1 MKTVIRMYDV
11 ASFKTEANLSSDKPV
26 TLVYGLNGTGKST
39 ISNFLYDTTDPDYA
53 SCSATI
59 DPSAKVLVY
68 NQRFVRE
75 YFHEADSL
83 KGIFGLSKENKEA
96 DQKIGS
102 AEADLAG
109 LSKTL
114 EDTESKIESEKA
126 SRKRQ
131 AEKAYERVWEI
142 KKEYSGGDRV
152 LEYCL
157 KGLMGKKEMLFK
169 HLSSVE
175 KPDVKPG
182 KDIAQIKKEVESISG
197 DSATKESHLPLISFD
212 GTLLEQDEVFA
223 ATIVGNDDSPVAG
236 LIQEL
241 QNSDWVRTGIEQ
253 YVVEPEAGG
262 ISACPF
268 CQEQTLTSTLIER
281 VRSYFD
287 ESFTKAVNRIASLR
301 SQYAVAIDQ
310 LPAVDTYDSHSF
322 ASEKLAELRLAIQN
336 LATVAKGNLRL
347 IDKKREALGSPVSLV
362 ITQAPVQELNALIAS
377 VNVEIERHND
387 RIANRA
393 AELTRLKD
401 EFWSLM
407 RWEYDQTISTW
418 QGEDAAFGESLKVE
432 SDSFNQSA
440 TAITEKRKLISDLQ
454 KTTVNI
460 DAAIES
466 INESLGQLGIGDFSI
481 KKHSDLHYRIVRPG
495 DSEASFKSLSE
506 GEKMIISFLYFCEV
520 CKGKQS
526 ADETTQRKIVVIDD
540 PISSLS
546 HVFVFNISQLLK
558 NDFFSSKQFDQVFV
572 LTHSLYFFYEL
583 ADTNHDRRAK
593 NQRFFRLTK
602 SEAGSR
608 IADMKY
614 EEIQNDYHS
623 YWSVVLNKDQ
633 YPAMVANC
641 MRNIVEYFFGF
652 VKKDSLN
659 NVFQHPKLKGNR
671 YQAFCRYMDR
681 ESHSSGQ
688 NLFDFKEFDYEA
700 FREGLKL
707 LFYAADYPEH
717 YDKMEKSITG

>member
-1 MKTVIRMYDV
+1 MNTVIRMLDV
-11 ASFKTEANLSSDKPV
+11 ASYKTVANLSSDKPV

-68 NQRFVRE
+68 NQRFLRE
-75 YFHEADSL
+75 YFYEADSL
-83 KGIFGLSKENKEA
+83 KGIFGLSKENKDA
-96 DQKIGS
+96 DQKIAS
-102 AEADLAG
+102 AETDLAG
-109 LSKTL
+109 LSQAL
-114 EDTESKIESEKA
+114 EDTKSRIESEKA
-126 SRKRQ
+126 TRKQQ

-142 KKEYSGGDRV
+142 RKEYSGGDRV

-157 KGLMGKKEMLFK
+157 KGLMGKKEVLFK
-169 HLSSVE
+169 HLSSIP
-175 KPDVKPG
+175 KPDAKPDR
-182 KDIAQIKKEVESISG
+182 DIAHIKKEVEAISG
-197 DSATKESHLPLISFD
+197 DSATKENPLPLISFG
-212 GTLLEQDEVFA
+212 GTSIEQDEVFA

-253 YVVEPEAGG
+253 YVVEPEGDGVA
-262 ISACPF
+262 ACPF
-268 CQEQTLTSTLIER
+268 CQEETLTTTLTEKI
-281 VRSYFD
+281 RSYFD
-287 ESFTKAVNRIASLR
+287 GSFTKAINRISSLQ
-301 SQYAVAIDQ
+301 SQYAAAVDQ
-310 LPAVDTYDSHSF
+310 LPTVDTYGSHPL
-322 ASEKLAELRLAIQN
+322 ASEKLPELRLAVQK
-336 LATVAKGNLRL
+336 LSTVADENLKL
-347 IDKKREALGSPVSLV
+347 IDRKRDLLGSPVSLV
-362 ITQAPVQELNALIAS
+362 STQAPVQELNALIAA
-377 VNVEIERHND
+377 VNAEIGQHND
-387 RIANRA
+387 KIANRV
-393 AELTRLKD
+393 AELARLKD

-418 QGEDAAFGESLKVE
+418 QGEDSAFSSRLKVE
-432 SDSFNQSA
+432 TDSFNQS
-440 TAITEKRKLISDLQ
+440 TKTIGEKRKVISDLQ

-460 DAAIES
+460 DAAIEN

-481 KKHSDLHYRIVRPG
+481 KKHSDLHYRIVRSG
-495 DSEASFKSLSE
+495 DSEASFTSLSE

-520 CKGKQS
+520 CKDKQS

-546 HVFVFNISQLLK
+546 HVFVFNIGQLLK
-558 NDFFSSKQFDQVFV
+558 QDFFSSKQFDQVFV

-583 ADTNHDRRAK
+583 ADTNHHRRSE
-593 NQRFFRLTK
+593 NQKLFRLTK
-602 SEAGSR
+602 NEAGSR

-614 EEIQNDYHS
+614 EEIQNDYQS
-623 YWSVVLNKDQ
+623 YWAVVLDKDQ
-633 YPAMVANC
+633 HPAMVANC

-659 NVFQHPKLKGNR
+659 NVFQSPKLKENR

-700 FREGLKL
+700 FRDGLKL